1 MYLFRRFSLIFMS
14 ALLLAACVENNP
26 RYPAYYSYRVDV
38 KVDGVPV
45 TIERVIKCT
54 GELISGST
62 LSPSSTYA
70 RTFLS
75 PPIIG
80 AYVPGTKEAVYTP
93 TAGACR
99 WAAATPEEREADAK
113 KYVQFLERPFT
124 EEHGSLKPDSL
135 LPVLWVS
142 NDQTFDEMEYYVSA
156 PTLSGTGNRVEFI
169 KVHPPEIVDEAAF
182 EASES
187 RAETESPD
195 LTPFFRPD
203 DLRLAQETKL
213 YRDRFSGDYS
223 GGVYPRCLAAWRV
236 PRSEWAQVPG
246 LEAWAADLPDDDRAY
261 QIAKPLWSTFT
272 ASMRGIRMATGIFPI
287 ETEHYTGLDRFKTFD
302 TISPAIS
309 TDEGTYVDLSRQGF
323 MGCEFRLIQPR
334 RVAAEQRFKVDRSTE
349 PTASYHYELTGD
361 RLYARF
367 LPSLAPIFVPRLDEF
382 IVFQSKS
389 IKGTAGEPVVKG
401 WKE

>member
-1 MYLFRRFSLIFMS
+1 VTGFRLFLSIGL
-14 ALLLAACVENNP
+14 ALFLAACVQDDP

-54 GELISGST
+54 GTLVSGST
-62 LSPSSTYA
+62 YA
-70 RTFLS
+70 PGVTTGKTFLS

-80 AYVPGTKEAVYTP
+80 AYVPGTEEAVYAP
-93 TAGACR
+93 VASACR
-99 WAAATPEEREADAK
+99 WAAATPKEREEDARK
-113 KYVQFLERPFT
+113 NIRFLDRPFT
-124 EEHGSLKPDSL
+124 EVHRSLKPGSL

-156 PTLSGTGNRVEFI
+156 GTLSGPDNRVAFI
-169 KVHPPEIVDEAAF
+169 KAHPPEIVDEAAF

-187 RAETESPD
+187 RAKTESPD

-246 LEAWAADLPDDDRAY
+246 LEAWVDKLPESRLAHLIPDDLWLPFDQTIRG
-261 QIAKPLWSTFT
+261 IAK
-272 ASMRGIRMATGIFPI
+272 RTGTFPI
-287 ETEHYTGLDRFKTFD
+287 KKETGTGFDRFKTFD
-302 TISPAIS
+302 AISPAIS

-323 MGCEFRLIQPR
+323 MGCEYRLIQPR

-349 PTASYHYELTGD
+349 PTASYHYELIGD
-361 RLYARF
+361 RLYGRF
-367 LPSLAPIFVPRLDEF
+367 MPTGSPVYVRELDEF
-382 IVFQSKS
+382 VVFQGIS